1 MKRSSAGGLHLPEK
15 KMVEG
20 FSIQSEGQLW
30 KRFLT
35 VQDRLVRYPDGRENA
50 FDILG
55 SPKIDYKV
63 RATNPVMPSSELI
76 AILVAYPS
84 PVSPLRHHAVMF
96 FTLHFRSLSRC
107 CAAATRS

>member
-1 MKRSSAGGLHLPEK
+1 M
-15 KMVEG
+15 EG
-20 FSIQSEGQLW
+20 FTIQSESQLW

-63 RATNPVMPSSELI
+63 RDRKRDRKGVGKIYET
-76 AILVAYPS
+76 
-84 PVSPLRHHAVMF
+84 
-96 FTLHFRSLSRC
+96 SLSR
-107 CAAATRS
+107 TTSQ